1 MVDVDANL
9 KASGDDWA
17 SLKRSA
23 QGVIKLDMDEVVV
36 EGFDFDRAAR
46 KVVNDYGEKYDFRAS
61 KTFMSTFL
69 ADSITEFEGLHA
81 TFNVQQGKLLNN
93 DLKLVSDK
101 VTVTG
106 SGNIDF
112 INGDVDY
119 RPVID
124 MHVESTANLRDK
136 LRDHPME
143 YDVQG
148 RFGDLAYSFDADRYD
163 LLVGRM
169 LIQEAKARQYRQ
181 INQQQKTN
189 SENSWTNAI
198 STK

>member
-1 MVDVDANL
+1 MDT
-9 KASGDDWA
+9 
-17 SLKRSA
+17 
-23 QGVIKLDMDEVVV
+23 VIV

-46 KVVNDYGEKYDFRAS
+46 KVVNDYSDRYDFRAS

-69 ADSITEFEGLHA
+69 ADSITEFDGLHA
-81 TFNVQQGKLLNN
+81 TLNVSQGRLSNN
-93 DLKLVSDK
+93 DLKLTSEK

-106 SGNIDF
+106 TGSVDF
-112 INGDVDY
+112 INGSVDY
-119 RPVID
+119 WPVID
-124 MHVESTANLRDK
+124 MNVESTANLRDK

-143 YDVQG
+143 YDVRG
-148 RFGDLAYSFDADRYD
+148 SFGGLSYNFDADRYD

-181 INQQQKTN
+181 INQQKKT
-189 SENSWTNAI
+189 SSKSSWTNAV